1 MMNSAQTSHLT
12 DAATQGLTPL
22 PDWGLIMV
30 EGPDAASLLQG
41 QLSNSVL
48 GLEPCFTGQIAQ
60 SNDVRLVGYC
70 NPKGRLLASAWL
82 SLFPQSTESDDR
94 FVLFISRDI
103 AASIAKRLSM
113 YVLRSKV
120 KILDASD
127 EWVVLGSYAS
137 SQIDSAPEIPKDG
150 FALQLPPV
158 VVAQT
163 SYRRT
168 LIACPK
174 KNSIDIDID
183 LQCLG
188 YWNTLEIQS
197 AIPRIVLATQ
207 EQFVPQMINFESV
220 AGVDFKKGCYPGQEI
235 VARSQYRG
243 VIKRR
248 LQLAS
253 TANTPQT
260 SNIVK
265 PACELFYSGDSTQP
279 CGMVVLAAQDA
290 FDPKRISLQVEC
302 KLDAL
307 DDGDIYLGNSSG
319 PRLNI
324 EPLPYPLIEI

>member
-1 MMNSAQTSHLT
+1 MMNSAQTPLLT
-12 DAATQGLTPL
+12 DAAAQGLTPL

-48 GLEPCFTGQIAQ
+48 GLKPCFTGQIAQ

-82 SLFPQSTESDDR
+82 SLFPQSAESDDR

-103 AASIAKRLSM
+103 AANIAKRLSM
-113 YVLRSKV
+113 YILRSKV
-120 KILDASD
+120 KVLDASD
-127 EWVVLGSYAS
+127 DWVILGSYANS
-137 SQIDSAPEIPKDG
+137 LIDSASAIPKDG
-150 FALQLPPV
+150 FALQLPSV
-158 VVAQT
+158 AVAQT

-174 KNSIDIDID
+174 KNFINIDTD
-183 LQCLG
+183 LQCLS
-188 YWNTLEIQS
+188 YWNTLEVAS

-260 SNIVK
+260 SNFAK
-265 PACELFYSGDSTQP
+265 PACELFHSGDSTQP

-290 FDPKRISLQVEC
+290 FDPKIISLQVEC

-307 DDGDIYLGNSSG
+307 DDDIYLGSSSG
-319 PRLNI
+319 PKLNI